1 MKNIKWLFFDLGST
15 LVDETECYKFRFDE
29 IIRKNNIERQVF
41 IDKVLEMAKQ
51 NEFAIKAAAEYYGF
65 EIPKWPKELE
75 KLYLDTK
82 PVLEILAQKYKLGI
96 IANQSAGTQ
105 DRINHWGIGR
115 YFDVVVA
122 SAEEGCSKPDL
133 KIFELAL
140 ARANCKPSEAVMI
153 GDRLDND
160 IVPANQ
166 IGMKT
171 IWVRQGFAK
180 YKSVKNDDENAN
192 YTIDEIKDILKIL
205 S

>member
-1 MKNIKWLFFDLGST
+1 
-15 LVDETECYKFRFDE
+15 
-29 IIRKNNIERQVF
+29 
-41 IDKVLEMAKQ
+41 
-51 NEFAIKAAAEYYGF
+51 
-65 EIPKWPKELE
+65 
-75 KLYLDTK
+75 
-82 PVLEILAQKYKLGI
+82 
-96 IANQSAGTQ
+96 
-105 DRINHWGIGR
+105 
-115 YFDVVVA
+115 
-122 SAEEGCSKPDL
+122 L

-166 IGMKT
+166 IGMRT